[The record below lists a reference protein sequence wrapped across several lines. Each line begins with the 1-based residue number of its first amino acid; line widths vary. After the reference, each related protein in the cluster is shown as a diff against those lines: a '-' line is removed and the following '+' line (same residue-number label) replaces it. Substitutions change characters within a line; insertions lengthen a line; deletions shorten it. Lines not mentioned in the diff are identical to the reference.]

1 MMIAKEKIQKPIE
14 YDISFKYICQNCGY
28 SHWLFLREV
37 QTKGFKV
44 VCDCLEIFQP
54 ANISGID
61 IVYENE
67 QEKQSEL
74 KAELSVSTIES
85 CAKSLATLGYEIDEC
100 KEMIIKSFE
109 AIGTDDAKAIIEY
122 SLNNFGGQ
130 YV

>member
-1 MMIAKEKIQKPIE
+1 MMIAKEKTQKPIE
-14 YDISFKYICQNCGY
+14 YDVSFKYICQNCGG

-37 QTKGFKV
+37 QTKGFKI

-54 ANISGID
+54 ATISGID
-61 IVYENE
+61 IIYETDRAKPLE
-67 QEKQSEL
+67 QKS
-74 KAELSVSTIES
+74 ELSVSTIES
-85 CAKSLATLGYEIDEC
+85 CAKSLAKLGYEIDEC

-122 SLNNFGGQ
+122 SLSNFGGQ